1 MTLGLYGGAFWV
13 RWERKETGM
22 RVIVTGGTGFIGSRL
37 CESLV
42 AKGHEVVL
50 FTRDASRSRDQLH
63 PRIGVV
69 SWAPGAAW
77 ESWVDGAGAIVNLAG
92 ENIAQRWTQA
102 AKQRILGSRVDAAAR
117 ICAAIA
123 KAAVKP
129 SVLVNAAAVG
139 YYGPHGD
146 ETLDEDS
153 PQGTDFLAT
162 TCAAWEEAAK
172 KAEALGVRVARI
184 RTGLALGADGG
195 ALAKMLPPFK
205 AFAGGPIGSGKQWI
219 SWIHRD
225 DLVALFVFAIENGNV
240 HGPINGTAPNPVTM
254 KEFARALGRAL
265 HRPSLLPVPAAA
277 VRLLLGEMATVVL
290 DGQRVVPKKA
300 EALGFTFRFTEVEA
314 ALRDVTRD

>member
-1 MTLGLYGGAFWV
+1 
-13 RWERKETGM
+13 M
-22 RVIVTGGTGFIGSRL
+22 RVIVTGGTGFIGSKL
-37 CESLV
+37 CENLV

-50 FTRDASRSRDQLH
+50 FTRDASRSRDQIH
-63 PRIGVV
+63 PKVRVV

-92 ENIAQRWTQA
+92 ENIAQRWTRA
-102 AKQRILGSRVDAAAR
+102 AKQRIVSSRVDAATR
-117 ICAAIA
+117 LSAAIE

-129 SVLVNAAAVG
+129 SVLVNAGAVG
-139 YYGPHGD
+139 YYGPRGN

-153 PQGTDFLAT
+153 PPGTDFLAT
-162 TCAAWEEAAK
+162 TCVAWEEAAQ
-172 KAEALGVRVARI
+172 KAETPGVRVALI
-184 RTGLALGADGG
+184 RTGVVLGEDGG

-205 AFAGGPIGSGKQWI
+205 AFAGGPIGTGGQWM

-225 DLVALFVFAIENGNV
+225 DLVSLYVFALQNPAAK
-240 HGPINGTAPNPVTM
+240 GPINGTAPNPVTM

-265 HRPSLLPVPAAA
+265 HRPSLFPVPAAA

-290 DGQRVVPKKA
+290 DGQRVVPRKA
-300 EALGFTFRFTEVEA
+300 EGLGFEFRFTEIDA

>member
-1 MTLGLYGGAFWV
+1 
-13 RWERKETGM
+13 M
-22 RVIVTGGTGFIGSRL
+22 RVIVTGGTGFIGSKL
-37 CESLV
+37 CENLV

-50 FTRDASRSRDQLH
+50 FTRDASRSRDQIH
-63 PRIGVV
+63 PKIRVV

-92 ENIAQRWTQA
+92 ENIAQRWTEA
-102 AKQRILGSRVDAAAR
+102 AKQRIVASRVDAAAR
-117 ICAAIA
+117 LSAAIE

-153 PQGTDFLAT
+153 PPGTDFLAT
-162 TCAAWEEAAK
+162 TCVAWEEAAK
-172 KAEALGVRVARI
+172 KAEALGVRVALI
-184 RTGLALGADGG
+184 RTGVVLGRDGG

-205 AFAGGPIGSGKQWI
+205 MFAGGPIGNGEQWM

-225 DLVALFVFAIENGNV
+225 DLVALFVFAMENPKAR
-240 HGPINGTAPNPVTM
+240 GPINGTAPNPVTM
-254 KEFARALGRAL
+254 KEFAKALGRAL
-265 HRPSLLPVPAAA
+265 HRPSLFPAPAAA

-300 EALGFTFRFTEVEA
+300 EGLGFKFRFTEVDA
-314 ALRDVTRD
+314 ALRDVTGD

>member
-1 MTLGLYGGAFWV
+1 
-13 RWERKETGM
+13 M

-37 CESLV
+37 CENLF

-50 FTRDASRSRDQLH
+50 FTRDASRSRDRLH
-63 PRIGVV
+63 PGINIV

-92 ENIAQRWTQA
+92 ETIAQRWTEA
-102 AKQRILGSRVDAAAR
+102 AKQRILASRVDAAAR
-117 ICAAIA
+117 LCAAIE

-153 PQGTDFLAT
+153 PPGTDFLAT
-162 TCAAWEEAAK
+162 TCVAWEKAAR
-172 KAEALGVRVARI
+172 KAEALGVRVVLL
-184 RTGLALGADGG
+184 RTGVVLGGDGG

-205 AFAGGPIGSGKQWI
+205 AFAGGPIGSGEQWM

-225 DLVALFVFAIENGNV
+225 DLVALFAFAIENQKAT
-240 HGPINGTAPNPVTM
+240 GPINGTAPNPVTM
-254 KEFARALGRAL
+254 KEFAKALGHAL
-265 HRPSLLPVPAAA
+265 HRPSLFPAPAAA

-290 DGQRVVPKKA
+290 DGQRVVPRKA
-300 EALGFTFRFTEVEA
+300 EALGFTFRFTDVEA
-314 ALRDVTRD
+314 ALRDVTGD

>member
-1 MTLGLYGGAFWV
+1 
-13 RWERKETGM
+13 M
-22 RVIVTGGTGFIGSRL
+22 RVVVTGGTGFIGSKL
-37 CESLV
+37 CENLL

-63 PRIGVV
+63 PRIRVV

-92 ENIAQRWTQA
+92 ENIAQRWTKA
-102 AKQRILGSRVDAAAR
+102 AKQRIVASRVDAAAR
-117 ICAAIA
+117 LCAAIG

-146 ETLDEDS
+146 EILDEDS
-153 PQGTDFLAT
+153 PFGTDFLAT
-162 TCAAWEEAAK
+162 TCAAWEGAAK
-172 KAEALGVRVARI
+172 KAEALGVRVALI
-184 RTGLALGADGG
+184 RTGIVLGTDGG

-205 AFAGGPIGSGKQWI
+205 AFAGGPIGSGEQWM
-219 SWIHRD
+219 SWIHCD
-225 DLVALFVFAIENGNV
+225 DLVALYVFAIANPQAK
-240 HGPINGTAPNPVTM
+240 GPINGTAPNPVTM
-254 KEFARALGRAL
+254 KEFAKALGRAL
-265 HRPSLLPVPAAA
+265 HRPSLFPAPAAA

-290 DGQRVVPKKA
+290 DGQRVVPRKA
-300 EALGFTFRFTEVEA
+300 EGLGFKFRFTEVET

>member
-1 MTLGLYGGAFWV
+1 
-13 RWERKETGM
+13 M
-22 RVIVTGGTGFIGSRL
+22 RVIVTGGTGFIGSKL
-37 CESLV
+37 CENLV

-50 FTRDASRSRDQLH
+50 FTRDASRSRDQVH
-63 PRIGVV
+63 PKVRVV

-92 ENIAQRWTQA
+92 ESIAQRWTAA
-102 AKQRILGSRVDAAAR
+102 AKLRIVASRVDAAAR
-117 ICAAIA
+117 LSAAIE

-153 PQGTDFLAT
+153 PPGTDFLAT
-162 TCAAWEEAAK
+162 ACVAWEEAARK
-172 KAEALGVRVARI
+172 IEVQGVRVVMI
-184 RTGLALGADGG
+184 RAGIVLGGDGG

-205 AFAGGPIGSGKQWI
+205 AFAGGPIGSGEQWM

-225 DLVALFVFAIENGNV
+225 DLVALFVFAIENANAR
-240 HGPINGTAPNPVTM
+240 GPINGTAPNPVTM
-254 KEFARALGRAL
+254 KEFAKALGRAL
-265 HRPSLLPVPAAA
+265 HRPSLFPAPAAA

-290 DGQRVVPKKA
+290 EGQRVVPRRA
-300 EALGFTFRFTEVEA
+300 EALGFKFRFTEVGA
-314 ALRDVTRD
+314 ALQDVTKD